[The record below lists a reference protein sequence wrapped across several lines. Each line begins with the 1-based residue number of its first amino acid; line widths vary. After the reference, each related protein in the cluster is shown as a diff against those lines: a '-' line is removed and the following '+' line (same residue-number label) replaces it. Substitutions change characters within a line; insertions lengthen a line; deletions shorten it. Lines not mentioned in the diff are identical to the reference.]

1 MKRLE
6 LLKKCL
12 ELGGIRDHKEKKAEL
27 AKIRQMKSSE
37 LLEKINE
44 LEKEAQLVEESKCRE
59 CLNQQRIQ
67 RKIDE
72 KTHNQRV
79 LDSMIRDLVCIHCK
93 HANLAQDGDHTVCA
107 DCGTLQ
113 PPSVSYD
120 KY

>member
-44 LEKEAQLVEESKCRE
+44 LEKEAQLIEESKCRE

-79 LDSMIRDLVCIHCK
+79 MDSMIRDLVCIHCQ
-93 HANLAQDGDHTVCA
+93 HPNFAYDGESSFCES
-107 DCGTLQ
+107 CGSVQ
-113 PPSVSYD
+113 NPSVSYD